1 MHHRLSSIDPK
12 AQLGKS
18 VVVEPYTTIYG
29 DVIIGDN
36 TWIGPH
42 VTIMNGARI
51 GDNCKIFPG
60 AVISAIP
67 QDVKYQG
74 EDSIAIIGN
83 NTTIRECA
91 TVNRGTVA
99 KEKTIVGN
107 NCILMAYS
115 HVAHDCV
122 IGDHCIVVNSVQ
134 LAGEVVVHDWAIVGG
149 GSLIHQFVH
158 IGAHAFIGGG
168 VMVRKD
174 VPPFVKAARDPVSFA
189 GVNSV
194 GLRRRNFSNEK
205 IAEIQDIYRFL
216 YLSKMNTSQA
226 LEAIEKEFP
235 QSEERDT
242 IVSFVRSS
250 SRGIIPGYTKKDNT
264 TEE

>member
-1 MHHRLSSIDPK
+1 MHHKLSTIDPR
-12 AQLGKS
+12 AELGKK

-29 DVIIGDN
+29 DVVIGDN

-42 VTIMNGARI
+42 VTIMDGARI
-51 GDNCKIFPG
+51 GENCKLFPG
-60 AVISAIP
+60 AVIASIP

-74 EDSIAIIGN
+74 EESIAIVGN
-83 NTTIRECA
+83 NTTIRECV

-99 KEKTIVGN
+99 KEKTVVGN

-134 LAGEVVVHDWAIVGG
+134 LAGEVVIYDWAIVGG

-158 IGAHAFIGGG
+158 IGAHSFIGGG

-174 VPPFVKAARDPVSFA
+174 VPPYVKAARDPVSFA
-189 GVNSV
+189 GINAV
-194 GLRRRNFSNEK
+194 GLRRRNFSSEK
-205 IAEIQDIYRFL
+205 ITEIQNIYRFL
-216 YLSKMNTSQA
+216 YLSKINNTQA
-226 LEAIEKEFP
+226 LETIEKEFP

-242 IVSFVRSS
+242 IVSFVRNSK
-250 SRGIIPGYTKKDNT
+250 RGIIPGYLKKTNSSP
-264 TEE
+264 E

>member
-1 MHHRLSSIDPK
+1 MIHKLSTIDPR
-12 AQLGKS
+12 AELGKK
-18 VVVEPYTTIYG
+18 VTVEPYTTIYG
-29 DVIIGDN
+29 DVVIGDN

-42 VTIMNGARI
+42 VTIMDGARI
-51 GDNCKIFPG
+51 GENCKVFPG

-67 QDVKYQG
+67 QDVKYKG
-74 EDSIAIIGN
+74 EESIAIVGN
-83 NTTIRECA
+83 NTTIRECV

-99 KEKTIVGN
+99 KEKTVVGN

-122 IGDHCIVVNSVQ
+122 IEDHCIVVNSVQ
-134 LAGEVVVHDWAIVGG
+134 LAGEVVIHEWAIIGG

-174 VPPFVKAARDPVSFA
+174 VPPYVKAARDPVSFA
-189 GVNSV
+189 GVNAV
-194 GLRRRNFSNEK
+194 GLKRRNFSNEK

-216 YLSKMNTSQA
+216 YLSKMNNTQA

-250 SRGIIPGYTKKDNT
+250 SRGIIPGYQEKRP
-264 TEE
+264 

>member
-1 MHHRLSSIDPK
+1 MIHKLSTIDPH
-12 AQLGKS
+12 AELGKQ
-18 VVVEPYTTIYG
+18 VTVEPYTTIYG

-42 VTIMNGARI
+42 VTIMDGARI

-60 AVISAIP
+60 AVIAAIP

-74 EDSIAIIGN
+74 EESIAIIGN
-83 NTTIRECA
+83 NNIIRECV

-99 KEKTIVGN
+99 KEKTVVGN

-115 HVAHDCV
+115 HVAHDC
-122 IGDHCIVVNSVQ
+122 IIEDHCIVVNSVQ
-134 LAGEVVVHDWAIVGG
+134 LAGEVVIKEWAIVGG

-174 VPPFVKAARDPVSFA
+174 VPPYVKAARDPVSFA
-189 GVNSV
+189 GVNAV
-194 GLRRRNFSNEK
+194 GLKRRNFSTEK
-205 IAEIQDIYRFL
+205 ISEIQDIYRSI
-216 YLSKMNTSQA
+216 YLSKMNTTQA
-226 LEAIEKEFP
+226 LESIEKDFP
-235 QSEERDT
+235 QSVERDT
-242 IVSFVRSS
+242 IVSFVRDS
-250 SRGIIPGYTKKDNT
+250 SRGIIPGYK
-264 TEE
+264 

>member
-1 MHHRLSSIDPK
+1 MHHKLCTIDPH
-12 AQLGKS
+12 AELGKQ

-29 DVIIGDN
+29 DVVIGDN

-42 VTIMNGARI
+42 VTIMDGARI
-51 GDNCKIFPG
+51 GENCKLFPG
-60 AVISAIP
+60 AVIAAIP
-67 QDVKYQG
+67 QDVKYKG
-74 EDSIAIIGN
+74 EESIAIIGN

-99 KEKTIVGN
+99 KGKTVVGN

-122 IGDHCIVVNSVQ
+122 IEDHCIVVNSVQ
-134 LAGEVVVHDWAIVGG
+134 LAGEVVIHEWAIVGG

-174 VPPFVKAARDPVSFA
+174 VPPYVKAARDPVSFA
-189 GVNSV
+189 GVNTV
-194 GLRRRNFSNEK
+194 GLRRRNFSYEK

-216 YLSKMNTSQA
+216 YLSQMNTTRA
-226 LEAIEKEFP
+226 LETIENEFP

-242 IVSFVRSS
+242 IVSFVRNS
-250 SRGIIPGYTKKDNT
+250 SRGIIPGYSKKSNT
-264 TEE
+264 SAE

>member
-1 MHHRLSSIDPK
+1 MIHKLSTIDPH
-12 AQLGKS
+12 AELGKQ
-18 VVVEPYTTIYG
+18 VTVEPYTTIYG

-42 VTIMNGARI
+42 VTIMDGARI

-60 AVISAIP
+60 AVIAAIP

-74 EDSIAIIGN
+74 EESIAIIGN
-83 NTTIRECA
+83 NNIIRECV

-99 KEKTIVGN
+99 KEKTVVGN

-115 HVAHDCV
+115 HVAHDC
-122 IGDHCIVVNSVQ
+122 IIEDHCIVVNSVQ
-134 LAGEVVVHDWAIVGG
+134 LAGEVVIKEWAIVGG

-174 VPPFVKAARDPVSFA
+174 VPPYVKAARDPVSFA
-189 GVNSV
+189 GVNAV
-194 GLRRRNFSNEK
+194 GLKRRNFSTEK
-205 IAEIQDIYRFL
+205 ISEIQDIYRSL
-216 YLSKMNTSQA
+216 YLSKMNNTQA
-226 LEAIEKEFP
+226 LETIEKEFP
-235 QSEERDT
+235 KSVERDT
-242 IVSFVRSS
+242 IVSFVRDS
-250 SRGIIPGYTKKDNT
+250 SRGIIPGYK
-264 TEE
+264 

>member
-1 MHHRLSSIDPK
+1 MHHKLSTIDPK
-12 AQLGKS
+12 AQLGRN
-18 VVVEPYTTIYG
+18 VIVEPYTTIYG
-29 DVIIGDN
+29 DVIIGEN

-42 VTIMNGARI
+42 VTILNGARI

-67 QDVKYQG
+67 QDVKYKG

-134 LAGEVVVHDWAIVGG
+134 LGGEVVVHDWAILGG

-174 VPPFVKAARDPVSFA
+174 VPPYVKAARDPVSFA

-194 GLRRRNFSNEK
+194 GLRRRDFSNEK
-205 IAEIQDIYRFL
+205 ITEIQDIYRFL

-242 IVSFVRSS
+242 IVAFVRNSK
-250 SRGIIPGYTKKDNT
+250 RGIIPGYSKKTDVSA
-264 TEE
+264 E